1 MTHKISLTP
10 DLMRL
15 SKKFESLLEKNPNLV
30 TNKNSRNEN
39 LIKSIKSYKN
49 NVTTKTSPPQV
60 INYMDLI
67 SIIKDDLVKYS
78 NGNPRNLRQIKS

>member
-39 LIKSIKSYKN
+39 LIKSIKSHKN

-60 INYMDLI
+60 IDYMDLI